1 MKYPVIL
8 SIAGS
13 DSGGGA
19 GIQADIKAMSA
30 IGVFATT
37 AITAVTAQNT
47 QGVTKIQSIDPDI
60 VAAQIKAVFSD
71 FQPIAVKIGMLFSD
85 EIIKVVA
92 EQLEIYKP
100 KYIILDP
107 VMISTSGS
115 NLISDNAIDCMLEKL
130 FPLATILTP
139 NRFEAERISGIK
151 IDSEESMHLAAKNIL
166 SHGGKYVLIKGGHF
180 NDSNMTDYLFDSEK
194 LVTTFSG
201 KKIETNNTHGTG
213 CTLSSAIASY
223 LALGYTIEDSI
234 CNAKQYLQ
242 TALEKGAH
250 VQIGHGNGPVNHFF
264 NPQKLVIL

>member
-47 QGVTKIQSIDPDI
+47 QGVTKIQSIDPEI
-60 VAAQIKAVFSD
+60 VAAQINAVFSD
-71 FQPIAVKIGMLFSD
+71 LEPIAVKIGMLFSA
-85 EIIKVVA
+85 EIINTVT
-92 EQLEIYKP
+92 EQLKIYRP
-100 KYIILDP
+100 RFVILDP

-115 NLISDNAIDCMLEKL
+115 NLISDDAIDCMIKKL

-151 IDSEESMHLAAKNIL
+151 IDSEDSMHLAAKNIL

-180 NDSNMTDYLFDSEK
+180 KDANMTDYLFCSEG
-194 LVTTFSG
+194 LVSSFAG
-201 KKIETNNTHGTG
+201 RKIETNNTHGTG

-223 LALGYTIEDSI
+223 LTLGYTIEDSI
-234 CNAKQYLQ
+234 KHAKEYLQ
-242 TALEKGAH
+242 TALEKGANI
-250 VQIGHGNGPVNHFF
+250 QIGHGNGPVNHFY
-264 NPQKLVIL
+264 NPQKLVTI